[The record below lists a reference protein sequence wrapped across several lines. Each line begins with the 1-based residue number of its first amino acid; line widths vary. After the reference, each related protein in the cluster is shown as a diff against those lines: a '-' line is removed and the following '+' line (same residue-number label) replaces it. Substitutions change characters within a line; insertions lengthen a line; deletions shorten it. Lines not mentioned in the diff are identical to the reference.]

1 MVDTIPNVT
10 KWSSA
15 WLKFQGIKW
24 RNRIRNGVKHLT
36 QHLNQDRHPL
46 NHHGKDLSVA
56 RKLMKVDVVVDEM
69 DVVMDNLQ
77 VELSDGDNII
87 LFNNFLMK

>member
-1 MVDTIPNVT
+1 M
-10 KWSSA
+10 
-15 WLKFQGIKW
+15 
-24 RNRIRNGVKHLT
+24 
-36 QHLNQDRHPL
+36 
-46 NHHGKDLSVA
+46 A